1 MRVLYVEMA
10 FGFGGSLTSLLPLFR
25 NLPPQVEPVLVT
37 GFDARQYVT
46 LPERVAYESADIP
59 PLPDA
64 GNGGALTNLA
74 RFYRLNA
81 RPWMKYLAG
90 AIRRYKPDIVHTG
103 NSVFTNAPAAR
114 ESRRHGVPVVGY
126 QKGFEY
132 GGRPNRYVLRSGWY
146 DHHIACSNAV
156 AARLF
161 ELGLPRERC
170 TVLYDGVAPPPEG
183 FDSEPR
189 TDPTPVVAMYSLL
202 QPWKGQDVFLRAVAK
217 VKEKFDGPFR
227 VVIAGDSPDGS
238 REFPERLKALTNE
251 LGLADRVEFR
261 GHVRNVYGML
271 AHVDIAVHASVEP
284 EPFGTVA
291 AEAMSAGVAVV
302 ATDGGGVAEYVLP
315 GETGLRVPM
324 GDADALAAAV
334 ERLLR
339 EPDLRRTLARQ
350 GRELVRREFSPALYA
365 EKVVGVYD
373 RVLAAKR

>member
-25 NLPPQVEPVLVT
+25 NLPERVEPLLVT
-37 GFDARQYVT
+37 GFDARQFVT
-46 LPERVAYESADIP
+46 LPERVVYESAAVP
-59 PLPDA
+59 PPPA
-64 GNGGALTNLA
+64 GANGGALTNLA

-81 RPWMKYLAG
+81 RPWMKHLAG
-90 AIRRYKPDIVHTG
+90 MMRRYKPDLIHTG
-103 NSVFTNAPAAR
+103 NSVFTNAPAAL
-114 ESRRHGVPVVGY
+114 SGRRHGVPIVGY

-132 GGRPNRYVLRSGWY
+132 GGRLNRYVLRSGWY
-146 DHHIACSNAV
+146 DHHIACSKAV
-156 AARLF
+156 AERLF
-161 ELGLPRERC
+161 ELGLRRERC

-189 TDPTPVVAMYSLL
+189 GDETPVVAMYSLL

-217 VKEKFDGPFR
+217 VKQNFGGPFR

-238 REFPERLKALTNE
+238 REFPDRLKALTAE

-302 ATDGGGVAEYVLP
+302 ATDGGGVAEYVRP

-339 EPDLRRTLARQ
+339 EPDLRRTLAGR
-350 GRELVRREFSPALYA
+350 GRELARREFRPELYA

-373 RVLAAKR
+373 EVLAGKR

>member
-25 NLPPQVEPVLVT
+25 NLPADVEPVLVT

-46 LPERVAYESADIP
+46 LPERVVYESADIP
-59 PLPDA
+59 RPA
-64 GNGGALTNLA
+64 EAANAGALRNLA
-74 RFYRLNA
+74 RFYRLSA
-81 RPWMKYLAG
+81 RPWMKHLAG
-90 AIRRYKPDIVHTG
+90 MIGRYKPDLIHTG
-103 NSVFTNAPAAR
+103 NSVFANAPAALAG
-114 ESRRHGVPVVGY
+114 RRHGVPVVGY

-132 GGRPNRYVLRSGWY
+132 GGRLNRYVLRSGWY

-156 AARLF
+156 AERLF
-161 ELGLPRERC
+161 ELGLARERC

-183 FDSEPR
+183 FDAEPR
-189 TDPTPVVAMYSLL
+189 QDPTPVVAMYSLL
-202 QPWKGQDVFLRAVAK
+202 QPWKGQDVFLRAVSK
-217 VKEKFDGPFR
+217 VKEKFEGPFR

-302 ATDGGGVAEYVLP
+302 ATDGGGVAEYVRP
-315 GETGLRVPM
+315 EETGLRVPM

-339 EPDLRRTLARQ
+339 DPDLRRTLARR
-350 GRELVRREFSPALYA
+350 GRDLVRREFRPELYA
-365 EKVVGVYD
+365 ERVVGVYE
-373 RVLAAKR
+373 RVLAGK